1 MSASLL
7 NAGRT
12 THLKIVAVALM
23 AGIAVVG
30 VGINARITNIATD
43 RVGADAVRQG
53 WSACD
58 LRGSGDCHGSLSA
71 GGSWATVIANSAPR
85 RRAAAVLVSH
95 SAAIQLTERSLP
107 NRTPT

>member
-30 VGINARITNIATD
+30 VGINNNIATD
-43 RVGADAVRQG
+43 RVGADAIVRG
-53 WSACD
+53 RPAFD
-58 LRGSGDCHGSLSA
+58 LRGSGECHGSLK
-71 GGSWATVIANSAPR
+71 
-85 RRAAAVLVSH
+85 AADHA
-95 SAAIQLTERSLP
+95 
-107 NRTPT
+107 